1 MTKGAQTSQR
11 VETRHRAEVA
21 DLELEDENYD
31 PEADEV
37 PSFDDHIDNLFA
49 AQEVEGQHNNGK
61 CKDTDFWEVT
71 VIEDGV
77 RKASRLSVKE
87 AIALPSN
94 IKIVLPFNKE
104 LQLIGQATGLFSVFL
119 GSLGV
124 DYSHFPICANSW
136 KHVNKAKKE
145 HAYNIIKRVFHYE
158 NGVVGKTKRDIMKR
172 IRKNWKDTKHHL
184 YHRCYKEIKTYEEN
198 LKHHPK
204 GIEENEWKN
213 FIDYRQK
220 EETKEAIANIE
231 RQDGSSKHLSQN
243 DSLA

>member
-1 MTKGAQTSQR
+1 MTQRRMKFRRLMTTSTTCLLPKKSKVSTITGNAKIQISEKLLLSI
-11 VETRHRAEVA
+11 V
-21 DLELEDENYD
+21 
-31 PEADEV
+31 
-37 PSFDDHIDNLFA
+37 ILFPI
-49 AQEVEGQHNNGK
+49 H
-61 CKDTDFWEVT
+61 FL
-71 VIEDGV
+71 EDGV

-158 NGVVGKTKRDIMKR
+158 NGVIGKTKRDIMKR

-231 RQDGSSKHLSQN
+231 RQDGPSKHLSQN